1 MFNQNDC
8 ITLSKISA
16 NMPGTLLVYK
26 ADETHEIIFVSNDI
40 SKIFECDSVQDF
52 LRFTGGSFANIVY
65 PEDIEEVDKII
76 HGQLNYSGGYDYI
89 TYRIITKNGR
99 IKEVEDWGKFV
110 HDEELGDLF
119 YVYLHDMDL
128 REKLLDFSGQKAP
141 EPKEYNTDD
150 LTGLYNMKFFRLKAP
165 ELIRTFLDSGKNPY
179 CIYFNIRN
187 FHTYNETYGF
197 SGGDRMLK
205 SISRILQDTFPYGML
220 ARFESDHFVVITAQ
234 EDLEEKIKRMT
245 VRINNIRRGIVVEIK
260 AGVYRVRD
268 ASLDI
273 SVVCDCAK
281 LACDSI
287 KREYGSTVTFY
298 DGKMDEKLHLQ
309 EHILATFDEALN
321 SGQIKVY
328 FQPVVDVRTGKT
340 SSLEALTRWEDPE
353 YGTLSPANFLYVLE
367 EQHLIHKLD
376 SFMIKKVCEFLS
388 ERKGRGDESVPVSLN
403 LSRLDYE
410 LTDIV
415 QVIEDAVE
423 EFRIPH
429 DMLRFE
435 LTESLIA
442 VDMEAMKRESERLR
456 KHGFHVWMDAFGAG
470 YSSLKV
476 LKDFRLDGLKIDM
489 DMISATNDDRA
500 HIIISAIIDMARRL
514 GIPALTKGVETK
526 EQLDFLKRAGCDL
539 AQGYLLGK
547 PSPQIRK

>member
-1 MFNQNDC
+1 MFNQNDSM
-8 ITLSKISA
+8 TLSKISA

-26 ADETHEIIFVSNDI
+26 ADETHEIIFVSDDI

-76 HGQLNYSGGYDYI
+76 HDQINYSGGYDYI

-128 REKLLDFSGQKAP
+128 REKLLEFSGQTAP
-141 EPKEYNTDD
+141 EPKEYNTDE
-150 LTGLYNMKFFRLKAP
+150 LTGLHNMKYFRLKAP
-165 ELIRTFLDSGKNPY
+165 ELIQMLIDGGKTPH

-205 SISRILQDTFPYGML
+205 SISRILQETFPYGMA

-260 AGVYRVRD
+260 AGVFRIKD
-268 ASLDI
+268 SELDI
-273 SVVCDCAK
+273 SVICDCAK

-287 KREYGSTVTFY
+287 KREYGSTVQFY

-309 EHILATFDEALN
+309 EHILRTFDEALN
-321 SGQIKVY
+321 SGYIRVY
-328 FQPVVDVRTGKT
+328 FQPVVDVRTGKI
-340 SSLEALTRWEDPE
+340 SSLEALTRWEDE
-353 YGTLSPANFLYVLE
+353 KYGTLSPVNFLYVLE

-376 SFMIKKVCEFLS
+376 SFMIKKVCESLR
-388 ERKGRGDESVPVSLN
+388 ERIDKGEESVPVSLN
-403 LSRLDYE
+403 LSRLDFE

-415 QVIEDAVE
+415 QVIDDAVE
-423 EFRIPH
+423 EYKIPH

-456 KHGFHVWMDAFGAG
+456 KHGFNVWMDAFGAG

-476 LKDFRLDGLKIDM
+476 LKDFALDGLKIDM
-489 DMISATNDDRA
+489 DMIRSTEDERA
-500 HIIISAIIDMARRL
+500 YIIISAIIDMARRL

-539 AQGYLLGK
+539 AQGYLFGK